1 MSQYF
6 TNTDEKVFIDLRH
19 GKGYT
24 NELEKIN
31 RDYSDL
37 SITITLKAGTTKK
50 MRLRVTGYYQDE
62 YLYSLTNEG
71 LTMNYKEYS
80 VNKHKI
86 VVAWKKLKNHILK
99 IED

>member
-1 MSQYF
+1 
-6 TNTDEKVFIDLRH
+6 
-19 GKGYT
+19 
-24 NELEKIN
+24 
-31 RDYSDL
+31 
-37 SITITLKAGTTKK
+37 

-86 VVAWKKLKNHILK
+86 VVARKKLKNHILK